1 MRKVFV
7 KIALIFVFSLTTS
20 LHAQVFSLGGKYDK
34 KAMFQAAL
42 NVPVLFDNDKPYDV
56 AFGLDYTT
64 PNKNMPSGL
73 QLQVTGMYFL
83 DEGSSKSHLISAG
96 ITGGYLLDFNKEF
109 SNQFRLS
116 PHVYAEF
123 GLLTVKAGY
132 DYLLPLQ
139 QGTPFVSVGLGGGY
153 LFRHF
158 KIM

>member
-1 MRKVFV
+1 MKIFSV
-7 KIALIFVFSLTTS
+7 KIALFFLLVGGPI
-20 LHAQVFSLGGKYDK
+20 HAQVFSLGGKYDK

-42 NVPVLFDNDKPYDV
+42 NVPVLFDKDKPYDV

-73 QLQVTGMYFL
+73 QFQVTGMYFL

-109 SNQFRLS
+109 SNQFRFS
-116 PHVYAEF
+116 PHLYAEF

-139 QGTPFVSVGLGGGY
+139 QGTPFISVGLGGGY

>member
-1 MRKVFV
+1 MKIFPV
-7 KIALIFVFSLTTS
+7 KIALFFLLVGGPIQ
-20 LHAQVFSLGGKYDK
+20 AQVFSLGGKYDK

-73 QLQVTGMYFL
+73 QLRVTGMYFL

-116 PHVYAEF
+116 PHLYAEF

-132 DYLLPLQ
+132 DYLLPLR